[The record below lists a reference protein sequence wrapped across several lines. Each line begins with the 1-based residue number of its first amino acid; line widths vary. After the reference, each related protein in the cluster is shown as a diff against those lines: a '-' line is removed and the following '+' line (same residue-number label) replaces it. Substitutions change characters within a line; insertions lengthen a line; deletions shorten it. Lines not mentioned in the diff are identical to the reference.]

1 MENKR
6 RHDRILKSIKCEVYS
21 DGLTFSSSID
31 ISEGGMFISTPE
43 PLNENSEIDL
53 TLYLPEEKSLSLK
66 GFVKWSRDELDDKKR
81 AGMGVEFINT
91 TEEQNNIL
99 KKYINI

>member
-6 RHDRILKSIKCEVYS
+6 RHDRIVKSIKCEVYS

-53 TLYLPEEKSLSLK
+53 TLYLPEEEPLSLK
-66 GFVKWSRDELDDKKR
+66 AFVRWTRDELDEKKR
-81 AGMGVEFINT
+81 AGMGVEFLNA
-91 TEEQNNIL
+91 TEEQHNIL
-99 KKYINI
+99 KKYINL